1 MSYKNLVEDEE
12 EALKERQGLRLAT
25 VLILIGSLLL
35 LINWNKMS
43 K

>member
-12 EALKERQGLRLAT
+12 EALKERQGVRLAT

-35 LINWNKMS
+35 LINWNKMN
-43 K
+43 